1 MLLVGSMALLQ
12 PALADPDGPIAR
24 TMSIVPFS
32 SPILMPLRLGLAS
45 VPASELVLSIV
56 LLVVSAL
63 APQVAAAR
71 LYRTALLMYGKRPSI
86 GEIIRWIRIN
96 G

>member
-1 MLLVGSMALLQ
+1 MSM
-12 PALADPDGPIAR
+12 I
-24 TMSIVPFS
+24 PFS

-45 VPASELVLSIV
+45 VPTSELVISIGLLS
-56 LLVVSAL
+56 LTA
-63 APQVAAAR
+63 VAAMVAAGR

>member
-1 MLLVGSMALLQ
+1 M
-12 PALADPDGPIAR
+12 
-24 TMSIVPFS
+24 
-32 SPILMPLRLGLAS
+32 
-45 VPASELVLSIV
+45 
-56 LLVVSAL
+56 
-63 APQVAAAR
+63 VAAGR